1 MNLEMPSPAETGQLR
16 TMLLVV
22 LGIMIVTIP
31 VIAIMVVAKVQAQR
45 RQRPPGREAKPEAD
59 ALPGEAAPHSKP
71 TAHPD
76 HD

>member
-16 TMLLVV
+16 TLLLVV

-45 RQRPPGREAKPEAD
+45 RQRPPGADTKP
-59 ALPGEAAPHSKP
+59 AAGSVPVEKTDRSESHFP
-71 TAHPD
+71 AE

>member
-16 TMLLVV
+16 TLLLVV

-45 RQRPPGREAKPEAD
+45 RQRPPGREATPDAD
-59 ALPGEAAPHSKP
+59 PIPGGAAQQGKP
-71 TAHPD
+71 TAPPD